1 MMAVLAALG
10 LVLLPAVPA
19 LAQQLFDLEWR
30 ATTRIER
37 WVGSG
42 PVPQVVVREGERRGR
57 GLLTVQPAPGPDAA
71 LAFHLGGDAGGGA
84 GRVLP
89 GAQGRLDET
98 SAFPRALTT
107 DQGPLP
113 RADPRGVAGTFRVV
127 GSLTNPTR
135 VEIVHVETFICRAT
149 PRVCGNVK
157 LWEHVFTGT
166 GRPAAGAPTATSA
179 PAP

>member
-1 MMAVLAALG
+1 MLAALG
-10 LVLLPAVPA
+10 LVLVTAAPV

-30 ATTRIER
+30 VTTRIER

-42 PVPQVVVREGERRGR
+42 LVPQVVVREGERRGR
-57 GLLTVQPAPGPDAA
+57 GPLTVVPAPGPDAV

-89 GAQGRLDET
+89 GGQGRLDET

-113 RADPRGVAGTFRVV
+113 QAGPRGVAGTFRVV
-127 GSLTNPTR
+127 GSPASPTR
-135 VEIVHVETFICRAT
+135 VEILHVETFVCRAT

-166 GRPAAGAPTATSA
+166 GRPMAGAPTVSPTAA
-179 PAP
+179 P